1 MAEARKH
8 VLLWLAP
15 EFLQSAG
22 MVRILREAEFLSLPE
37 TEWDELIQSAEEAGG
52 FALGG
57 RLVETH
63 HGAGVWISPENDQ
76 GLELMIP
83 WAYVKGVLTG
93 QEPQAAKIFGLTE
106 RAVARNGQPRPQ
118 GRG

>member
-15 EFLQSAG
+15 EFLQSEG
-22 MVRILREAEFLSLPE
+22 MVRILHEAEFLSTRE
-37 TEWDELIQSAEEAGG
+37 EEWDELIQSAEEAGG

-57 RLVETH
+57 RLVEAR
-63 HGAGVWISPENDQ
+63 HGAGIWITPENDQ

-83 WAYVKGVLTG
+83 WGYVKSVLTG
-93 QEPQAAKIFGLTE
+93 EEPQAAKIFGLTE
-106 RAVARNGQPRPQ
+106 RQALKNGKS
-118 GRG
+118 

>member
-15 EFLQSAG
+15 EFLHSSG
-22 MVRILREAEFLSLPE
+22 MVRILTEAEFLTLPE
-37 TEWDELIQSAEEAGG
+37 AEWDKLIRSAEEAGG

-57 RLVETH
+57 RLVEAH
-63 HGAGVWISPENDQ
+63 HGAGIWISPPSDQ

-83 WAYVKGVLTG
+83 WAYVKGILTG
-93 QEPQAAKIFGLTE
+93 QEPQSSKMFGLTTDF
-106 RAVARNGQPRPQ
+106 AKNGRRSQVL
-118 GRG
+118 